1 MTHLYS
7 VGFSPRRSR
16 FGPRFRLHNY
26 SVIPFVSSRFTVW
39 PVTHCILW
47 QINLSSGYPVQRS
60 WKDVGTAN
68 THNKKK
74 RKEKRNEIQSP
85 EKDLLFMTSGDPFS
99 VPSTSKVHP
108 MGRDKDRYE
117 ISAKRTLAIRKRRPW
132 NVNLGICYVPSTSQT
147 SQSDVFWTSM
157 GLHCA
162 IWAFCS
168 SK

>member
-1 MTHLYS
+1 MW
-7 VGFSPRRSR
+7 VGGFQNKIGVRI
-16 FGPRFRLHNY
+16 FLDH
-26 SVIPFVSSRFTVW
+26 TV
-39 PVTHCILW
+39 LW
-47 QINLSSGYPVQRS
+47 QINLSSGYPDQRS
-60 WKDVGTAN
+60 WKIVGIAN

-85 EKDLLFMTSGDPFS
+85 EKDLLLMTSWDPFS
-99 VPSTSKVHP
+99 VPKTSKVHP

-117 ISAKRTLAIRKRRPW
+117 ILAKRTLAIRKRRPW

-162 IWAFCS
+162 IWGTQNDAPFRWWWYHLLIDHG
-168 SK
+168 

>member
-1 MTHLYS
+1 MLSIYVVFPITL
-7 VGFSPRRSR
+7 
-16 FGPRFRLHNY
+16 
-26 SVIPFVSSRFTVW
+26 
-39 PVTHCILW
+39 CILW
-47 QINLSSGYPVQRS
+47 QLNLSSGYPDQRS
-60 WKDVGTAN
+60 WKIVGTAK
-68 THNKKK
+68 THKKKK

-85 EKDLLFMTSGDPFS
+85 EKDLLFMTSWDPFS

-162 IWAFCS
+162 IWAVKWYLDMWSTYIWF
-168 SK
+168 